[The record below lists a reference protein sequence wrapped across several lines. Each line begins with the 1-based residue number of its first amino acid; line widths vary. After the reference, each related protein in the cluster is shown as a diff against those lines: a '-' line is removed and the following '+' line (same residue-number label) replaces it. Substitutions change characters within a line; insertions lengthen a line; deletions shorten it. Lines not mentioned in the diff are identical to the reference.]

1 MTPGFLPCSNY
12 RFIGNTRQYMISF
25 NLLHILH
32 IANEG
37 NSFLYIAKTYR
48 NMEKLEI
55 KLLNTVHK
63 ETRVLSSWKY
73 WYLIEF
79 VLVCFCML
87 NIEVSWVW
95 GWGGVV
101 DMMLQVTNTLIR
113 LKPGNAAKKPN
124 KAIS

>member
-1 MTPGFLPCSNY
+1 MEILIFDRICS
-12 RFIGNTRQYMISF
+12 
-25 NLLHILH
+25 
-32 IANEG
+32 
-37 NSFLYIAKTYR
+37 
-48 NMEKLEI
+48 
-55 KLLNTVHK
+55 
-63 ETRVLSSWKY
+63 
-73 WYLIEF
+73 
-79 VLVCFCML
+79 CMLL